1 MEATTVF
8 TQHKVNR
15 AGDRC
20 EQLKVIHKI
29 LWHSVIRTDNWNAV
43 FVTELHRRLTNP
55 HQHLDMDNIGFKV
68 FDDLFH
74 LALRRKRNAEVLIK
88 RERNGDGTRNNI
100 LTINLLRAL
109 ASLAW
114 RNY

>member
-1 MEATTVF
+1 
-8 TQHKVNR
+8 
-15 AGDRC
+15 
-20 EQLKVIHKI
+20 
-29 LWHSVIRTDNWNAV
+29 
-43 FVTELHRRLTNP
+43 
-55 HQHLDMDNIGFKV
+55 MDNIGFKV